1 WYRPGTEIHNT
12 HLLGQQSTTRDAV
25 LAGMTLNTF
34 NRHSE
39 KVAMANVAQL
49 INCLQSL
56 FLANEDKFFITPT
69 FHVFDMY
76 SAHQGAQSIRTGC
89 SAPRP
94 SYTRNGQPGNIRG
107 LSESAS
113 LSDKRLVLTVT
124 NPEAVQSR
132 VAEIVIRGAQV
143 KSTTT
148 TVLAGHDIHA
158 HNSAG

>member
-1 WYRPGTEIHNT
+1 
-12 HLLGQQSTTRDAV
+12 
-25 LAGMTLNTF
+25 
-34 NRHSE
+34 
-39 KVAMANVAQL
+39 MANVAQL

-76 SAHQGAQSIRTGC
+76 SAHQGAQSIRTVC

-132 VAEIVIRGAQV
+132 VAEIVIHGAKV

-158 HNSAG
+158 HNSAGQPDAVRPVEMQTAVGRGGTFVHEFPPASVTKLQMMLE